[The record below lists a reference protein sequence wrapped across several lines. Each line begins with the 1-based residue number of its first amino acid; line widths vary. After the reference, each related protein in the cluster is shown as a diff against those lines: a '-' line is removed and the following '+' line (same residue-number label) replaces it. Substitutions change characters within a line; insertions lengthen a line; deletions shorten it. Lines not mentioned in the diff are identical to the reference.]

1 MDKKTFLSELKRS
14 LSVLQEEE
22 LQDIISEYEQHIDL
36 KVENGLSEEEA
47 IADFGSLA
55 DLKAEIL
62 EAYHVR
68 ADFNAASEGSKGN
81 DSKRPIGDFQKKGSR
96 SLKGF
101 LERMRRDLM
110 RAGKMVWEGISVAG
124 RGIWKGV
131 KWGKRQIC
139 RPFMWIWRVG
149 KSTEEKGEFEGKQ
162 SYSFG
167 FRGKGKSQEKRN
179 MERTR
184 EKEGD
189 MFHTVGR
196 VIGRGFHWCIS
207 AVIWCIRLGWNI
219 GSVLASL
226 LVGAFGLFCLYGLGI
241 LAVLLPK
248 GYPLLGITI
257 GCLGMVLCLF
267 SLTGFG
273 FTLLWRSDG
282 KGKKDRER
290 PEGIRGDENQDIEG
304 FGLEVEGEQHA

>member
-124 RGIWKGV
+124 RGIWNGENDRYAVRLCGFGEWERAQKKRGNLKGS
-131 KWGKRQIC
+131 
-139 RPFMWIWRVG
+139 RVILSG
-149 KSTEEKGEFEGKQ
+149 LEEKAKVRRKEIWKE
-162 SYSFG
+162 
-167 FRGKGKSQEKRN
+167 QEK
-179 MERTR
+179 
-184 EKEGD
+184 
-189 MFHTVGR
+189 
-196 VIGRGFHWCIS
+196 
-207 AVIWCIRLGWNI
+207 
-219 GSVLASL
+219 
-226 LVGAFGLFCLYGLGI
+226 
-241 LAVLLPK
+241 
-248 GYPLLGITI
+248 
-257 GCLGMVLCLF
+257 
-267 SLTGFG
+267 
-273 FTLLWRSDG
+273 
-282 KGKKDRER
+282 KKA
-290 PEGIRGDENQDIEG
+290 ICFIQ
-304 FGLEVEGEQHA
+304 